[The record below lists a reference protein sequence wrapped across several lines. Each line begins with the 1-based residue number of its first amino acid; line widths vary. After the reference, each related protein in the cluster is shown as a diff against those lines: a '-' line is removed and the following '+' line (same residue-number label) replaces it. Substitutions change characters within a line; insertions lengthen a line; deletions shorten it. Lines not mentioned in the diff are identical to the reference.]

1 MCIQEA
7 CRRRY
12 VISGYSAGGSGTITL
27 TWSKHKKS
35 GPRVSQS
42 DILDEVKKCL
52 AFDPIYGKCI
62 HNKYGSI
69 ADWDVSGITSAYDAS
84 SDCGRKSPRGHPVRP
99 CTVELARPCGLA
111 AA

>member
-1 MCIQEA
+1 LA
-7 CRRRY
+7 TY
-12 VISGYSAGGSGTITL
+12 AL
-27 TWSKHKKS
+27 TPHAAPSS

-42 DILDEVKKCL
+42 DILDEAKKCL
-52 AFDPIYGKCI
+52 AIDPIYGKCI

-84 SDCGRKSPRGHPVRP
+84 AYQGRKSPRGHPVRL
-99 CTVELARPCGLA
+99 CTVELARPARGVA